1 MDAVTAERFKGLSPG
16 YARLLV
22 IAALLVLWEIGA
34 RSDGERLF
42 LCPPSEAFL
51 ALGQLFGDPKIVYAI
66 ELTVFEVVS
75 AFVIAVVTGLAIG
88 LAVGL
93 QTFTRGALLPVVL
106 LLYAI
111 PQATVLPLFVLT
123 FGIGPAAKIAF
134 GVSLG
139 IFPVILA
146 TVAGVDNLRPA
157 LLTAARSM
165 GASRLQIF
173 STIVFPHMIPSLFT
187 GMRLAMS
194 TVLLGVLLAELYVST
209 AGIGFYTRL
218 FAQSFSPPKLF
229 ALIAVLAAIAVTLNE
244 LCRVAERRFS
254 RWHRA

>member
-1 MDAVTAERFKGLSPG
+1 MRDCWSSPRCSRLWEVG
-16 YARLLV
+16 ARL
-22 IAALLVLWEIGA
+22 
-34 RSDGERLF
+34 DDERLF

-146 TVAGVDNLRPA
+146 TVAGVDNLRPGAADGGA
-157 LLTAARSM
+157 LDGREPPPDLQRDRV
-165 GASRLQIF
+165 SR
-173 STIVFPHMIPSLFT
+173 T
-187 GMRLAMS
+187 
-194 TVLLGVLLAELYVST
+194 
-209 AGIGFYTRL
+209 
-218 FAQSFSPPKLF
+218 
-229 ALIAVLAAIAVTLNE
+229 
-244 LCRVAERRFS
+244 
-254 RWHRA
+254 